1 MKAIVR
7 VDSKGRITI
16 PLYIREEVGI
26 EPESYVEIVT
36 AKDRKEIII
45 KPVTKSGELIV
56 SMKIVLREPADIVN
70 IVDKLAREGTEV
82 IEFRCRKEEGEYV
95 CTITIGVI
103 DYAMAIHIKNIVN
116 KEGLTVLSMES
127 VGRLIE

>member
-16 PLYIREEVGI
+16 PLYIREEVGV
-26 EPESYVEIVT
+26 EPESYVEISVNN
-36 AKDRKEIII
+36 KKEIII
-45 KPVTKSGELIV
+45 KPVTKSGELII
-56 SMKIVLREPADIVN
+56 SMKIVLREPKDIVH
-70 IVDKLAREGTEV
+70 IIDKLIKEGADV
-82 IEFRCRKEEGEYV
+82 IEFKCRKEEGEFI
-95 CTITIGVI
+95 CTIILSVI
-103 DYAMAIHIKNIVN
+103 DYTMASHIKNVVN